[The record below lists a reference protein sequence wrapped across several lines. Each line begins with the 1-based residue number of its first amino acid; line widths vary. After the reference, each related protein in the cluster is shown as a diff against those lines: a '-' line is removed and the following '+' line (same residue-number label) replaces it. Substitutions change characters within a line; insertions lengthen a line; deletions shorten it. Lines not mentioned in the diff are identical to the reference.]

1 MVPEIELVRIMCA
14 VSLGRMDAKSAQNA
28 MAEYAVQTDM
38 LGSATRWGIE
48 QITGD
53 PLPLPPH
60 KTTTNTNNQWFL
72 TPLTPE
78 AD

>member
-28 MAEYAVQTDM
+28 MTEYAVQTSM

-48 QITGD
+48 QITGE
-53 PLPLPPH
+53 PVPLPPH
-60 KTTTNTNNQWFL
+60 KATTNTNNQWFL

-78 AD
+78 GE